1 MAKNVRKMD
10 TGLVQLSLPLSSL
23 PTAGLPAGSL
33 RRQEAVH
40 EAFRAVLATSG
51 LTPEYVASELSR
63 LTGNSIS
70 VHHINNWTAESKI
83 GERHIP
89 LDYLPALTAI
99 LRDSRLIQAVMPTGW
114 TALTPEDA
122 AVFELGKV
130 VVEERRRG
138 RKKRELW
145 ERINGSGA

>member
-1 MAKNVRKMD
+1 MAKSVRKLD
-10 TGLVQLSLPLSSL
+10 TGMVQLTLPLSSL
-23 PTAGLPAGSL
+23 PTAELPAGTL

-40 EAFRAVLATSG
+40 EAFRAALAASG

-63 LTGNSIS
+63 LTGNQIS
-70 VHHINNWTAESKI
+70 LHHINNWTAESKI

-89 LDYLPALTAI
+89 VDYLPALTAI
-99 LRDSRLIQAVMPTGW
+99 LRDARLLQAVLPTGW
-114 TALTPEDA
+114 TVLSPEDA

-145 ERINGSGA
+145 ERINGSGS